1 MLSSTTNSAFSGYC
15 PSSNPTIP
23 SLNNQ
28 VISYLNHINKSMR
41 ITLQYNILKKIFD
54 SISYKKYR
62 LFKYAFK

>member
-41 ITLQYNILKKIFD
+41 IEYQNHRNSTIQYFEEDI
-54 SISYKKYR
+54 
-62 LFKYAFK
+62 